1 MDFKN
6 TEVALTVNIGGAQ
19 ALMGR
24 FETNQKVDDQGN
36 KLFEMW
42 KNPYD
47 GSFERIPVIQ
57 IKTIALP
64 LNHKCEQHTTLNGDF
79 CAFAVSDEA
88 RPKRTISVP
97 YWNKLSPANRL
108 KMGVAK
114 YVLDMFGD
122 VEFTYQIL
130 GD

>member
-6 TEVALTVNIGGAQ
+6 TTIVLTVQ
-19 ALMGR
+19 TEGR
-24 FETNQKVDDQGN
+24 LAISGRLEANQKVDDQGN

-57 IKTIALP
+57 LKTIALP